1 MGLSDSQNS
10 IKGWVKTGSTE
21 RNFLLDRARKNFAT
35 GPRLAGAP
43 VQGHRTGHGTAPGY
57 GKAAGRIER
66 DLTQIG
72 ERPLS
77 PRLESPMLQMSGDP
91 RLVNHN
97 RRHRSVAASEASGI
111 AARSPRRCPATLGLR
126 TGCVASHP
134 QSRHAYERSALLY
147 RRIARPY
154 PACRAQSGHRYLR
167 PLDPAGVV
175 I

>member
-43 VQGHRTGHGTAPGY
+43 VQGRRTGHGTAPGY
-57 GKAAGRIER
+57 GKTAGRIER

-77 PRLESPMLQMSGDP
+77 PRQEAPINTRD
-91 RLVNHN
+91 RD
-97 RRHRSVAASEASGI
+97 SVTI
-111 AARSPRRCPATLGLR
+111 AALNRLLALGR
-126 TGCVASHP
+126 PISV
-134 QSRHAYERSALLY
+134 
-147 RRIARPY
+147 RIA
-154 PACRAQSGHRYLR
+154 S
-167 PLDPAGVV
+167 
-175 I
+175 